1 MKLLEIIR
9 NSMSY
14 NKPRLETSNILL
26 DFGYDLVRSTELT
39 FLKYS

>member
-14 NKPRLETSNILL
+14 NKPRLETSKILL